1 MIYVSKDAKYVFFNL
16 TGCSTKILIKMF
28 DLGIFWKFCHDHH
41 QFNTLWKRIFPKHFM
56 FNCHF
61 ERILVS
67 STVITIYDRQ
77 NLNDQLHFRKLQ
89 WGEKCFCKALLLP
102 ELLET
107 RNCYCSTFKPPSTTL
122 SLAVRAKSSSPL
134 TSVFC
139 KLKTKTNLLVSWS
152 LFLSFTLFLT
162 ESSQP
167 MFSQKN
173 E

>member
-1 MIYVSKDAKYVFFNL
+1 MI
-16 TGCSTKILIKMF
+16 II
-28 DLGIFWKFCHDHH
+28 
-41 QFNTLWKRIFPKHFM
+41 NTLWKRVPKHFM

-67 STVITIYDRQ
+67 STTITIYDRQ

-152 LFLSFTLFLT
+152 LFLSFTILKLSLLNPCFHRKLSKKLRT
-162 ESSQP
+162 
-167 MFSQKN
+167 KLKVKKIRILLALH
-173 E
+173 